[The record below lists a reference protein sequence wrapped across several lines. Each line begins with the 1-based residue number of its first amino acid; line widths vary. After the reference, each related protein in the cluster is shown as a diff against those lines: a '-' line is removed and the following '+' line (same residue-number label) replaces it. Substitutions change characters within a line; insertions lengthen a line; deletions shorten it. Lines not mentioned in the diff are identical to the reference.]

1 MTRRTTLALTCA
13 AAGLVLSACGTTQ
26 PSAEEETDDT
36 GDSTSE
42 AASGPISVTDQAG
55 RTVELDA
62 APERVVVL
70 EWGQTE
76 SVLSLGVEPVGV
88 ADVDGYITWDTAEEL
103 DPETTDVGV
112 RGEPNLDA
120 VFSENPDLVIVEA
133 TRGDPIIR
141 QLEEYDVP
149 ILVTEAA
156 NAEDPVGTMK
166 ETHLLIGQALGRED
180 DARADVEEFEAAVE
194 EGREA
199 IDAADPENRS
209 FTYVDAY
216 ADGANVAI
224 RPFGQGSQ
232 TGEIGE
238 ELGLE
243 NAWTGEVDDVYG
255 LGNTDVEGMTAVSD
269 STLLYTGTE
278 SDPWLSELERN
289 PVWEDLAFVREDRVE
304 EFPPGIWTFGG
315 PGSSMQLVDAYVAAF
330 GG

>member
-1 MTRRTTLALTCA
+1 MTRRTTLAVTCA

-26 PSAEEETDDT
+26 PSSEEEEPAAD
-36 GDSTSE
+36 GASE
-42 AASGPISVTDQAG
+42 ASSGPIEVTDQAN
-55 RTVELDA
+55 RTVSLDA

-76 SVLSLGVEPVGV
+76 SVLTLGVEPVGV
-88 ADVDGYITWDTAEEL
+88 ADVEGYNTWDTAEEL
-103 DPETTDVGV
+103 DPDTTDVGV

-149 ILVTEAA
+149 ILVTAA
-156 NAEDPVGTMK
+156 ADAEDPIGNMV
-166 ETHLLIGQALGRED
+166 ETFELIGAALGREEQAAEEVAAFE
-180 DARADVEEFEAAVE
+180 DALA

-243 NAWTGEVDDVYG
+243 NAWTGEVDELYG

-278 SDPWLSELERN
+278 SESWLSQLEGN
-289 PVWEDLAFVREDRVE
+289 PVWDDLAFVREDRVE
-304 EFPPGIWTFGG
+304 EFPAGIWTFGG
-315 PGSSMQLVDAYVAAF
+315 PKSSIQLIDAYVAAY

>member
-1 MTRRTTLALTCA
+1 MTRRTTLALTC

-26 PSAEEETDDT
+26 PSAEEEEAPTEA
-36 GDSTSE
+36 GSE
-42 AASGPISVTDQAG
+42 AASGPIEVTDQAN
-55 RTVELDA
+55 RTVSLDA

-76 SVLSLGVEPVGV
+76 SVLTLGVEPVGV
-88 ADVDGYITWDTAEEL
+88 ADVEGYNTWDTAEEL
-103 DPETTDVGV
+103 DPDTTDVGV

-149 ILVTEAA
+149 ILVTAA
-156 NAEDPVGTMK
+156 ADAEDPIGNMV
-166 ETHLLIGQALGRED
+166 ETFELIAAALGREEQAAEEVAAFE
-180 DARADVEEFEAAVE
+180 DALA

-243 NAWTGEVDDVYG
+243 NAWTGEVDELYG

-278 SDPWLSELERN
+278 SESWLSQLEGNR
-289 PVWEDLAFVREDRVE
+289 VWEDLAFIREDRVE

-315 PGSSMQLVDAYVAAF
+315 PKSSIQLIDAYVAAY

>member
-1 MTRRTTLALTCA
+1 MTRRTTLAATCA

-26 PSAEEETDDT
+26 PSSEEEEPAAD
-36 GDSTSE
+36 GASE
-42 AASGPISVTDQAG
+42 ATSGPIEVTDQAN
-55 RTVELDA
+55 RTVSLDA

-76 SVLSLGVEPVGV
+76 SVLTLGVEPVGV
-88 ADVDGYITWDTAEEL
+88 ADVEGYNTWDTAEEL
-103 DPETTDVGV
+103 DPDTTDVGV

-149 ILVTEAA
+149 ILVTAA
-156 NAEDPVGTMK
+156 ADAEDPIGNMV
-166 ETHLLIGQALGRED
+166 ETFELIGAALGREEQAAEEVAAFE
-180 DARADVEEFEAAVE
+180 DALA

-243 NAWTGEVDDVYG
+243 NAWTGEVDPLYG

-278 SDPWLSELERN
+278 SESWLSQLEGN
-289 PVWEDLAFVREDRVE
+289 PVWDDLAFVREDRVE
-304 EFPPGIWTFGG
+304 EFPAGIWTFGG
-315 PGSSMQLVDAYVAAF
+315 PKSSIQLIDAYVAAY